1 MNGYSNGVNASQEK
15 HKRVI
20 VDSPYVRCDGKE
32 METRFL
38 YRKNHFSH
46 TADGLKVTPKEHEYV
61 FKTQLK
67 PKKTG

>member
-1 MNGYSNGVNASQEK
+1 
-15 HKRVI
+15 VI

-32 METRFL
+32 METRFH
-38 YRKNHFSH
+38 YRKNHFFH

-67 PKKTG
+67 PKRTGQFIKLFVTKVKKTQDL